1 MKLDLQAT
9 SIAPR
14 AKVAQKAMLVLEDGT
29 VFRGKGLRAFG
40 QALGEMCFD
49 TSMTGDQETLTDP
62 SSAGQIITFT
72 FPHIGNVGTNDE
84 DVESRPPTC
93 RGLVLR
99 EDITPA
105 ANWRA
110 PAIRVHNSSKADP
123 DQRSRPDE
131 RAVSRPP

>member
-1 MKLDLQAT
+1 MKLDRQAT

-29 VFRGKGLRAFG
+29 VFRGRGLSAFG
-40 QALGEMCFD
+40 QALGEMCFN

-62 SSAGQIITFT
+62 SYAGQIISFT
-72 FPHIGNVGTNDE
+72 FPHIGNVRTNDE

-93 RGLVLR
+93 RGLVVR
-99 EDITPA
+99 GDITPA

-110 PAIRVHNSSKADP
+110 PAIRVHNSSKADILRP
-123 DQRSRPDE
+123 AQTRSAEP
-131 RAVSRPP
+131 A